1 MMAGGGG
8 GGGGGG
14 GTLAAAMARAAPGA
28 AAIPAGAVAR
38 AEEAAG
44 EVVRRVRPTEASE
57 RRRAAVVGYARRLV
71 GAALGCE
78 VFAYGS
84 VPLKT
89 YLPDGDVD
97 LTVLGNTSYGSTL
110 IDDIYHILQS
120 EEQNC
125 DAEFEVKD
133 LQLIN
138 AEVRLI
144 KCTIENIVVDISF
157 NQTGGIC
164 ALCFLELVD
173 RKVGK
178 NHLVKN
184 SIILIKAWCYYESRL
199 LGAHHGLIST
209 YALETL
215 ILYIF
220 NLFHKSLHGPLEVLY
235 RFLEY
240 FSKFDWDNYCI
251 SLNGPVALS
260 SLPNQIVEATNTPG
274 SDLLFDKEFLN
285 NSVQK
290 TDSNACN
297 TEFRSKYLNIIDPLK
312 EHNNLGR
319 SVNKA
324 SFNRIRT
331 AFSYGAQKL
340 GQVLLLQPELI
351 PDEIYGF
358 FKNTLNRI
366 GSGVRPDIG
375 DESYNDAFRCESFL
389 GPGKALWDEMSS
401 MKISCN
407 NQDENR
413 GPHHLSKCLVNNDS
427 YATLNVPTHFHGDHM
442 VASSTDLSLKS
453 SCFIQET
460 PNQYPLFYL
469 EDGNGSSEQYLDH
482 EMVEQASCCT
492 AETCHAN
499 EEPSMHPQV
508 YPNNTLHTFYS
519 SLANN
524 LEYSK
529 SGQSDMTNSSI
540 NVAHEEKQKFSP
552 SPLSLV
558 DLSGDLDLQLRCL
571 RQVQYHL
578 EYMFDGFLQSVQ
590 EASSDCKVARDS
602 FEIPAVNITSNSDV
616 VLPGLLSPSSTET
629 DERRLSPVSSSHSTE
644 DSSQQSHDESNWDNS
659 VQLYD
664 SSDDIS
670 NMHET
675 DQHILQKHMVSLGQN
690 KTLINRQV
698 RVKSN
703 QASVPK
709 GKFSIC
715 KEQIT
720 QDTATKDIKLSRHL
734 RVKDSEH
741 EYISTAK
748 KISSYNCDTCLECV
762 KPESEAMIPRH
773 YKHARSSKNS
783 FEHRI
788 YDIDMGFARS
798 GSPRNQM
805 PKYQSL
811 KNQDMSSLNV
821 QKEHEINWPRKQMP
835 SELLK
840 LQNSLR
846 GRACSKKKLAAKQIN
861 NNHKEHLSFVRDPE
875 QMPYNQVNSN
885 KEFETV
891 GKSSQLLPRV
901 QLSLHNDRSLTAST
915 CQSSFPVT
923 KGSTQFNNLE
933 MPSLE
938 NIEFGTLGSFSLTLV
953 SPKSNKIP
961 NTHSTSKTCA
971 DAAALALQ
979 SHPTQS
985 RSPGFYKVGDEDH
998 FPPLRAGT
1006 R

>member
-1 MMAGGGG
+1 
-8 GGGGGG
+8 
-14 GTLAAAMARAAPGA
+14 
-28 AAIPAGAVAR
+28 
-38 AEEAAG
+38 
-44 EVVRRVRPTEASE
+44 
-57 RRRAAVVGYARRLV
+57 
-71 GAALGCE
+71 
-78 VFAYGS
+78 
-84 VPLKT
+84 
-89 YLPDGDVD
+89 
-97 LTVLGNTSYGSTL
+97 
-110 IDDIYHILQS
+110 
-120 EEQNC
+120 
-125 DAEFEVKD
+125 
-133 LQLIN
+133 
-138 AEVRLI
+138 
-144 KCTIENIVVDISF
+144 
-157 NQTGGIC
+157 
-164 ALCFLELVD
+164 
-173 RKVGK
+173 
-178 NHLVKN
+178 
-184 SIILIKAWCYYESRL
+184 
-199 LGAHHGLIST
+199 
-209 YALETL
+209 
-215 ILYIF
+215 
-220 NLFHKSLHGPLEVLY
+220 
-235 RFLEY
+235 
-240 FSKFDWDNYCI
+240 
-251 SLNGPVALS
+251 
-260 SLPNQIVEATNTPG
+260 
-274 SDLLFDKEFLN
+274 
-285 NSVQK
+285 
-290 TDSNACN
+290 
-297 TEFRSKYLNIIDPLK
+297 
-312 EHNNLGR
+312 
-319 SVNKA
+319 
-324 SFNRIRT
+324 
-331 AFSYGAQKL
+331 
-340 GQVLLLQPELI
+340 
-351 PDEIYGF
+351 
-358 FKNTLNRI
+358 
-366 GSGVRPDIG
+366 
-375 DESYNDAFRCESFL
+375 
-389 GPGKALWDEMSS
+389 MSS

-961 NTHSTSKTCA
+961 NTHSTSHQDSTKLEMKITSHLSVLG
-971 DAAALALQ
+971 LAE
-979 SHPTQS
+979 T
-985 RSPGFYKVGDEDH
+985 F
-998 FPPLRAGT
+998 GT
-1006 R
+1006 YTDDTVDNRFRELKGKEKS

>member
-1 MMAGGGG
+1 MMAGG

-71 GAALGCE
+71 GTALGCE

-552 SPLSLV
+552 SPLSL
-558 DLSGDLDLQLRCL
+558 
-571 RQVQYHL
+571 
-578 EYMFDGFLQSVQ
+578 SVQ

-644 DSSQQSHDESNWDNS
+644 DSSQQSHDESNW
-659 VQLYD
+659 
-664 SSDDIS
+664 DDIS

-846 GRACSKKKLAAKQIN
+846 GRACSNKKLAAKQIN
-861 NNHKEHLSFVRDPE
+861 NNHKEHLSF
-875 QMPYNQVNSN
+875 
-885 KEFETV
+885 
-891 GKSSQLLPRV
+891 
-901 QLSLHNDRSLTAST
+901 
-915 CQSSFPVT
+915 SSFPVT
-923 KGSTQFNNLE
+923 KGSTQFNDLE

-953 SPKSNKIP
+953 SPKSNKNP
-961 NTHSTSKTCA
+961 NTHSTSHQDSTKLEMKITSHLSVLG
-971 DAAALALQ
+971 LAE
-979 SHPTQS
+979 TF
-985 RSPGFYKVGDEDH
+985 GTYTDDTVDH
-998 FPPLRAGT
+998 RFRELKGKEKS
-1006 R
+1006 

>member
-1 MMAGGGG
+1 MAGG

-44 EVVRRVRPTEASE
+44 EVVRRGGAP
-57 RRRAAVVGYARRLV
+57 GARRLV
-71 GAALGCE
+71 GTALGCE

-552 SPLSLV
+552 SPLSL
-558 DLSGDLDLQLRCL
+558 
-571 RQVQYHL
+571 
-578 EYMFDGFLQSVQ
+578 SVQ

-644 DSSQQSHDESNWDNS
+644 DSSQQSHDESNW
-659 VQLYD
+659 
-664 SSDDIS
+664 DDIS

-798 GSPRNQM
+798 GSSRNQM

-846 GRACSKKKLAAKQIN
+846 GRACSNKKLAAKQIN

-923 KGSTQFNNLE
+923 KGSTQFNDLE

-953 SPKSNKIP
+953 SPKSNKNP
-961 NTHSTSKTCA
+961 NTHSTSHQDSIKLEMKITSHLSVLG
-971 DAAALALQ
+971 LAE
-979 SHPTQS
+979 TF
-985 RSPGFYKVGDEDH
+985 GTYTDDTVDH
-998 FPPLRAGT
+998 RFRELKGKEKS
-1006 R
+1006 